1 MKKNITELVFILD
14 KSGSMSGLE
23 ADTIGGFNSM
33 IAKQDASEGEVI
45 VSTVLF
51 SNDMTVLHDRISV
64 SEVGKMTDKQYSV
77 GGCTALLD
85 AIGGAI
91 HHIKKIHKKM
101 EEEVRPDKT
110 LFVIT
115 TDGQENASKKYNYEK
130 VKKMVEKRKKDGWE
144 FLFLGAGIDAIS
156 EAARFGI
163 DESRAVKYECDGAGT
178 ALNFAVLG
186 NAIAKVRRS
195 SSSVEMSDA
204 LGVEWKEE
212 IEEYYE
218 KCNG

>member
-51 SNDMTVLHDRISV
+51 SNDMTVLHDRVSV

-130 VKKMVEKRKKDGWE
+130 VKKMVEKRKKDG
-144 FLFLGAGIDAIS
+144 S